1 MQALLGMG
9 STSLAGGSEGN
20 CCNTFISAAAL
31 QKKIKNINNTQ
42 WPRRRQIHLLQ
53 LIVECIWEYLLAG
66 DWFEGG
72 GRGIQVAIQLA
83 TNMWSDVPNPNSM
96 GIRRSNWTSRLQ
108 PWGAV
113 CMLSIFTWCKKTF
126 PRVLVHIETL
136 QTYLV
141 WGLNPRPSLYVLM
154 IWSLIHQVAI
164 HKSTKFN
171 MYPSP

>member
-1 MQALLGMG
+1 MVVG
-9 STSLAGGSEGN
+9 
-20 CCNTFISAAAL
+20 
-31 QKKIKNINNTQ
+31 
-42 WPRRRQIHLLQ
+42 
-53 LIVECIWEYLLAG
+53 CIWEYLVVG
-66 DWFEGG
+66 DWFSG
-72 GRGIQVAIQLA
+72 
-83 TNMWSDVPNPNSM
+83 
-96 GIRRSNWTSRLQ
+96 WTSRLQ

-171 MYPSP
+171 MYPSPSPLCIIYIFNLFGSAAAKNEGVSAMPLTLMARFGYSSLGTSAV